1 MASSASFDNP
11 RASPSL
17 NHLVSGKPHF
27 FKSSKTSL
35 RSCFPINYLIN
46 NNQCCQLTKRRS
58 RRRKGRLRGRC
69 HLESRSLA
77 LYDLISLGLHYSL
90 LPVFNQQLQHYMHLL
105 WPLTKGSTV
114 SPAKPLYHV
123 HNSLSSQMQ

>member
-1 MASSASFDNP
+1 MASSVSFDNP
-11 RASPSL
+11 RASPSS
-17 NHLVSGKPHF
+17 NHLFSGKPHF

-46 NNQCCQLTKRRS
+46 NNQCCLFTKIWRS

-77 LYDLISLGLHYSL
+77 LYDIIRTSL
-90 LPVFNQQLQHYMHLL
+90 VFIIHGCLFLQHYMHLL

-114 SPAKPLYHV
+114 SPAKPITMHIY
-123 HNSLSSQMQ
+123 SLSSQMQ